1 MKWESDEIPI
11 QMPNN
16 VLTLKWLPQN
26 DILAHPS
33 IRLFISHCGLGGVAE
48 ARFYG
53 VPILGIPLFGDQPE
67 NLRTIV
73 KEGWAVALEF
83 NDITDES
90 LSQALNE
97 ILLNKAYRDVVRRSS
112 VLYRDR
118 PQSALDTAVFWIEYV
133 LRHNGANHLQNEAV
147 HLNFFQNNSLDVFGF
162 FFVVAVIAWKVIE
175 FSIIKVF
182 RIVQNSKVFG
192 NKIKVN

>member
-1 MKWESDEIPI
+1 MKWESEETPVE
-11 QMPNN
+11 MPKN

-26 DILAHPS
+26 DILAHPN

-48 ARFYG
+48 ARYYG

-73 KEGWAVALEF
+73 KEGWAVPLEF

-90 LSQALNE
+90 LSHALNE
-97 ILLNKAYRDVVRRSS
+97 ILLNGAYRQVVQRSS

-133 LRHNGANHLQNEAV
+133 LRHNGAKHLQNEAV
-147 HLNFFQNNSLDVFGF
+147 YLNFFQNNSIDVLGF
-162 FFVVAVIAWKVIE
+162 FFVVAVIIWKAIK
-175 FSIIKVF
+175 FGIINVLRKVQGSNVF
-182 RIVQNSKVFG
+182 R
-192 NKIKVN
+192 NKIKEN